1 MTGSALAP
9 VIIPI
14 VAIVALAAWLTLV
27 FYADAHPSWHAG
39 QGTAAQPAAAEP
51 GPGGAPRPTGPDVCA
66 CDGEN
71 ASSEPAPVASGR
83 AA

>member
-14 VAIVALAAWLTLV
+14 VAFGCLAVCIAMV
-27 FYADAHPSWHAG
+27 FYADAHPMHRRRPARAP
-39 QGTAAQPAAAEP
+39 QGTAA
-51 GPGGAPRPTGPDVCA
+51 GGDQG
-66 CDGEN
+66 
-71 ASSEPAPVASGR
+71 SSAREQADRAREPAPPDQR